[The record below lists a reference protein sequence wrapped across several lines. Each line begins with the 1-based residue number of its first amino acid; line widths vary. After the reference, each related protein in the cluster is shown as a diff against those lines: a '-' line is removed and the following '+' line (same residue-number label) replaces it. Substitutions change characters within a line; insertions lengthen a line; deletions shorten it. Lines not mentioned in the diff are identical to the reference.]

1 MTATAA
7 GEARTAAAE
16 PRSAPGQTRIMG
28 ILNVTTDSFS
38 DGCRY
43 LDRDAAVAHA
53 VDMVRRGAHIIDV
66 GGESTRPGA
75 TRVAVSEEQ
84 RRVLPVIRELVA
96 RDITVSVDT
105 MNASTAEAAIAAGAA
120 IVNDVSGGL
129 ADPEMDDL
137 VVDSGIRFVVMH
149 WRGASDVMVQ
159 HARYGDVVGEVLG
172 ELELRAAQL
181 IVKGADPQQLILDPG
196 LGFAKNAEH
205 NWALLGHLPRLT
217 ALGLPVLVG
226 ASRKRFLGELE
237 PAGEPGEPAGEPGD
251 PGRDPADRDLSSAV
265 VAGLAARDGVWA
277 VRVHD
282 VTLTRTALAVAGAW
296 QNGAAR

>member
-1 MTATAA
+1 MTAV
-7 GEARTAAAE
+7 
-16 PRSAPGQTRIMG
+16 APGQTRIMG

-38 DGCRY
+38 DGGRY

-53 VDMVRRGAHIIDV
+53 VDLVERGAHIIDV

-75 TRVAVSEEQ
+75 SRVAVSEEQ

-105 MNASTAEAAIAAGAA
+105 MNASTAEAAIAAGAT

-137 VVDSGIRFVVMH
+137 VIASGVRFVVMH
-149 WRGASDVMVQ
+149 WRGASDTMVQ
-159 HARYGDVVGEVLG
+159 HARYRDVVGEVLG

-181 IVKGADPQQLILDPG
+181 IVKGADPEQLILDPG

-237 PAGEPGEPAGEPGD
+237 PGGD
-251 PGRDPADRDLSSAV
+251 DPADRDLSSAV
-265 VAGLAARDGVWA
+265 VAGLAARDGVWG